1 MKLVKMNK
9 GSIKKTLRATAVCCA
24 VAAVGIAPASAF
36 ASSGTG
42 TDFTAGSGSGV
53 YGSLDRQ
60 HWYNICSTYHNWYP
74 EFDRPTHPCTGAD
87 SGLVHRPFDGNN
99 CTWNWGNGNNGGNGG
114 TDGSGS
120 TDDDSDAE
128 NPSDTPS
135 ETPDNGSDSD
145 NGNSGSGSDDIT
157 SKPSEDGSSNGS
169 SNSGQTSAAPSGYAS
184 EVFDLVNSQR
194 SANGQSALTYSA
206 EAAKVAQ
213 AKAEDMAANNYFS
226 HTSPT
231 YGSAFDM
238 LKANGVSYSSAG
250 ENIAKGQTSSSSV
263 MNAWMN
269 SSGHRA
275 NILSSSYK
283 SVGVGCA
290 ADSSGTLYWV
300 QVFIG

>member
-9 GSIKKTLRATAVCCA
+9 KRVKKTLRSAAVCCA
-24 VAAVGIAPASAF
+24 AAAMSIAPASAF

-42 TDFTAGSGSGV
+42 ADVASAPGGV
-53 YGSLDRQ
+53 YDSLDRQ

-74 EFDRPTHPCTGAD
+74 ELDRPTHPSTGSD
-87 SGLVHRPFDGNN
+87 NGLVHRPFNGNN
-99 CTWNWGNGNNGGNGG
+99 CTWNWGNSNNSGNTN
-114 TDGSGS
+114 GSGS
-120 TDDDSDAE
+120 GSGTGSDNGSGGTA
-128 NPSDTPS
+128 DTPS
-135 ETPDNGSDSD
+135 EKPGS
-145 NGNSGSGSDDIT
+145 NSNNDMG
-157 SKPSEDGSSNGS
+157 
-169 SNSGQTSAAPSGYAS
+169 NSGQTSAAPSGYAS
-184 EVFDLVNSQR
+184 EVFDLINRQR
-194 SANGQSALTYSA
+194 SANSQSALTYSA

-238 LKANGVSYSSAG
+238 IKANGVSYSSAG
-250 ENIAKGQTSSSSV
+250 ENIAKGQTSPSSV
-263 MNAWMN
+263 MKAWMN

-283 SVGVGCA
+283 SAGIGCA

>member
-9 GSIKKTLRATAVCCA
+9 SIIKSILKS
-24 VAAVGIAPASAF
+24 AAVYVTAAAVIIAPSSAF
-36 ASSGTG
+36 ASSSIDTES
-42 TDFTAGSGSGV
+42 TEGSGGV
-53 YGSLDRQ
+53 YSSLNRH

-74 EFDRPTHPCTGAD
+74 EFDRPTHPCTGSD
-87 SGLVHRPFDGNN
+87 NGLVHRPFNDNN
-99 CTWNWGNGNNGGNGG
+99 CIWNWGNGNN
-114 TDGSGS
+114 SS
-120 TDDDSDAE
+120 SSDDDTSAE
-128 NPSDTPS
+128 
-135 ETPDNGSDSD
+135 
-145 NGNSGSGSDDIT
+145 
-157 SKPSEDGSSNGS
+157 KPSEMPDSDTG
-169 SNSGQTSAAPSGYAS
+169 NSGQTSSAPSDYAS
-184 EVFDLVNSQR
+184 EVFKLVNSQR
-194 SANGQSALTYSA
+194 SANGQSSLTYST

-283 SVGVGCA
+283 SIGVGCA

-300 QVFIG
+300 QIFIG

>member
-9 GSIKKTLRATAVCCA
+9 RMLKKTLRSAALCCA
-24 VAAVGIAPASAF
+24 AAAAVIAPAPAF
-36 ASSGTG
+36 ASAGTG
-42 TDFTAGSGSGV
+42 ADASSAPGGV
-53 YGSLDRQ
+53 YGSLDRH

-74 EFDRPTHPCTGAD
+74 ELDRPTHP
-87 SGLVHRPFDGNN
+87 
-99 CTWNWGNGNNGGNGG
+99 
-114 TDGSGS
+114 S
-120 TDDDSDAE
+120 T
-128 NPSDTPS
+128 
-135 ETPDNGSDSD
+135 GSDS
-145 NGNSGSGSDDIT
+145 GSNNDTG
-157 SKPSEDGSSNGS
+157 
-169 SNSGQTSAAPSGYAS
+169 NSGQTSAAPSGYAS
-184 EVFDLVNSQR
+184 EVFDLINSQR

-213 AKAEDMAANNYFS
+213 AKAEDMAAGNYFS

-250 ENIAKGQTSSSSV
+250 ENIAKGQTSPSSV
-263 MNAWMN
+263 MKAWMN

-283 SVGVGCA
+283 SVGIGCA

>member
-1 MKLVKMNK
+1 MKLIKMNK
-9 GSIKKTLRATAVCCA
+9 GSVKKTLRATAVCCA

-74 EFDRPTHPCTGAD
+74 EFDRPTHPCTGGD
-87 SGLVHRPFDGNN
+87 SGLVHRPFNGNN
-99 CTWNWGNGNNGGNGG
+99 CTWNWGNGNNG
-114 TDGSGS
+114 
-120 TDDDSDAE
+120 
-128 NPSDTPS
+128 
-135 ETPDNGSDSD
+135 
-145 NGNSGSGSDDIT
+145 NSGSGNDDIT
-157 SKPSEDGSSNGS
+157 SKPSEDGSSSSGS
-169 SNSGQTSAAPSGYAS
+169 SNSGQTSAAPAGYAS

-194 SANGQSALTYSA
+194 SANGQSALTYNT

-238 LKANGVSYSSAG
+238 LKANGISYSSAG

-290 ADSSGTLYWV
+290 VDSSGTLYWV

>member
-1 MKLVKMNK
+1 MKLVKMNNK
-9 GSIKKTLRATAVCCA
+9 RVKMALRSAAVCCA
-24 VAAVGIAPASAF
+24 AAAMSITPATAF

-42 TDFTAGSGSGV
+42 TDAASASGGV
-53 YGSLDRQ
+53 YGPLDKY

-74 EFDRPTHPCTGAD
+74 ESDRPTHP
-87 SGLVHRPFDGNN
+87 
-99 CTWNWGNGNNGGNGG
+99 
-114 TDGSGS
+114 S
-120 TDDDSDAE
+120 T
-128 NPSDTPS
+128 
-135 ETPDNGSDSD
+135 GSDS
-145 NGNSGSGSDDIT
+145 GQA
-157 SKPSEDGSSNGS
+157 SE
-169 SNSGQTSAAPSGYAS
+169 APSGYAS

-263 MNAWMN
+263 MKAWMN

>member
-1 MKLVKMNK
+1 MKLIKMNK
-9 GSIKKTLRATAVCCA
+9 KRIKKTLRSAAVCCA
-24 VAAVGIAPASAF
+24 AAAMSIAPASAF

-42 TDFTAGSGSGV
+42 TDAASASGGV
-53 YGSLDRQ
+53 YGSLNKD

-74 EFDRPTHPCTGAD
+74 ESYRPTHPSTGSD

-99 CTWNWGNGNNGGNGG
+99 CTWNWGNSNNGG
-114 TDGSGS
+114 S
-120 TDDDSDAE
+120 
-128 NPSDTPS
+128 
-135 ETPDNGSDSD
+135 GSDSD
-145 NGNSGSGSDDIT
+145 TGNGDIT

-169 SNSGQTSAAPSGYAS
+169 SNNGQTSSAPSGYAS
-184 EVFDLVNSQR
+184 EVFDLVNQQR
-194 SANGQSALTYSA
+194 SANSQSALTYST
-206 EAAKVAQ
+206 EASRAAQ

-250 ENIAKGQTSSSSV
+250 ENIAKGQTSPSSV
-263 MNAWMN
+263 MKAWMN

-275 NILSSSYK
+275 NILSSSYR
-283 SVGVGCA
+283 SVGIGCA

-300 QVFIG
+300 QIFIG

>member
-1 MKLVKMNK
+1 MKLIKMNK

-87 SGLVHRPFDGNN
+87 SGSS
-99 CTWNWGNGNNGGNGG
+99 NNGQ
-114 TDGSGS
+114 
-120 TDDDSDAE
+120 
-128 NPSDTPS
+128 
-135 ETPDNGSDSD
+135 
-145 NGNSGSGSDDIT
+145 I
-157 SKPSEDGSSNGS
+157 
-169 SNSGQTSAAPSGYAS
+169 SAAPSGYAS
-184 EVFDLVNSQR
+184 EVFDLVNQQR
-194 SANGQSALTYSA
+194 SANGQSKLTYSA